1 MRALLLFAAFPLIA
15 AAQTP
20 PVPPAGA
27 PATAAVALPP
37 TATVNPSNPYEAL
50 VPLADSTPAAE
61 AAAMREALAT
71 VIAGITALPDV
82 RMNPS
87 TVPLLDQAQTLVQ
100 HYGDE
105 QDATTH
111 ALMFRAAFD
120 QRSVDDALKRAGLPI
135 FGLVAGAEQDWPV
148 EFRGVGN
155 FHDYGHV
162 VYGLRRMRGVKNVQ
176 VQAAQGDRLQL
187 VVRFEGDASAL
198 ARTMASD
205 ASFIAAASSDSTLR
219 FTLKQ

>member
-1 MRALLLFAAFPLIA
+1 MRLLPVLLVVLPSIALAQSA
-15 AAQTP
+15 AAP
-20 PVPPAGA
+20 ISAA
-27 PATAAVALPP
+27 PALSA
-37 TATVNPSNPYEAL
+37 TATVTPSNPYEAL

-61 AAAMREALAT
+61 GAAMREALAT
-71 VIAGITALPDV
+71 VIAGITGLPDV
-82 RMNPS
+82 RANASVAPI
-87 TVPLLDQAQTLVQ
+87 LDQAQTLVQ

-148 EFRGVGN
+148 EFRNVVN
-155 FHDYGHV
+155 FRDYGHV
-162 VYGLRRMRGVKNVQ
+162 VFGLRRMRGVKNVQ
-176 VQAAQGDRLQL
+176 VEAAENDRLQL
-187 VVRFEGDASAL
+187 IVRFEGNAQAL
-198 ARTMASD
+198 LRAMASD
-205 ASFIAAASSDSTLR
+205 PTFVASASSDNSLR

>member
-1 MRALLLFAAFPLIA
+1 MRVLLLFAAFPLIA

-20 PVPPAGA
+20 VVPPAA
-27 PATAAVALPP
+27 ALPP

-50 VPLADSTPAAE
+50 VPLADSTPAAQ
-61 AAAMREALAT
+61 AVAMREALAT
-71 VIAGITALPDV
+71 VIAGITGLPDV

-87 TVPLLDQAQTLVQ
+87 AVPILDQAQQLVQ

-111 ALMFRAAFD
+111 ALMFRVAFD
-120 QRSVDDALKRAGLPI
+120 QRSIDDALKRAGLPI

-155 FHDYGHV
+155 FRDYGHV
-162 VYGLRRMRGVKNVQ
+162 VFGLRRMRGVKSVQ
-176 VQAAQGDRLQL
+176 VQAAENDRLQL
-187 VVRFEGDASAL
+187 VVRFEGDAQAL
-198 ARTMASD
+198 TRTMASD
-205 ASFIAAASSDSTLR
+205 PAFVAAASPDSSLH
-219 FTLKQ
+219 FTLKP